1 MSGANASPTGRSHK
15 EIVTPAIEIKGLTK
29 AYRSGFMRRKVHAV
43 RNLDLTIERESVVA
57 FVGPNGAGK
66 TTTIHTLLGF
76 LKPDDGSVFVLGR
89 PAEDRAARS
98 FIGYQS
104 EIFHTYRFHTAWQ
117 ALQFYG
123 TLSGMPDPRLR
134 KAIPELLARLG
145 LKDAM
150 HQCVGTFSKG
160 MTQRLG
166 LAQALL
172 HEPELLILDEPTSG
186 LDPEGRK
193 LVADIIVQE
202 RAKGRTIFLSSHILS
217 DVERVCDRVFMI
229 RKGELVYS
237 QAIDKTSISS
247 EHWEVEVHGWT
258 PDSASL
264 LTDCEYEL
272 ASVGDD
278 RALLRCS
285 AAGKRGL
292 LQKLVVTPLDIAAVR
307 PTKAKSLEDLYME
320 YVGGSNSA

>member
-1 MSGANASPTGRSHK
+1 MS
-15 EIVTPAIEIKGLTK
+15 TPAIEIKSFTK

-43 RNLDLTIERESVVA
+43 RNLDLTVERESIVA

-76 LKPDDGSVFVLGR
+76 LNPDQGSVFVLGQ
-89 PAEDRAARS
+89 PAEDRATRGL
-98 FIGYQS
+98 IGYQS
-104 EIFHTYRFHTAWQ
+104 EIFHTYKFHTAWQ

-123 TLSGMPDPRLR
+123 TLAGMPMPKLQ
-134 KAIPELLARLG
+134 KAIPELLVRLG
-145 LKDAM
+145 LKEVM
-150 HQCVGTFSKG
+150 HRRVGTFSKG

-193 LVADIIVQE
+193 LVADIIIEE

-237 QAIDKTSISS
+237 QAIAKTSMTSD
-247 EHWEVEVHGWT
+247 HWEVEVQGWT
-258 PDSASL
+258 PNAASL
-264 LTDCEYEL
+264 LNHCEYEL
-272 ASVGDD
+272 VSVGQDS
-278 RALLRCS
+278 ALLRCH
-285 AAGKRGL
+285 ANAKRGL
-292 LQKLVVTPLDIAAVR
+292 LKTLVATPLDIAGVR
-307 PTKAKSLEDLYME
+307 PTKTKSLEDLYME
-320 YVGGSNSA
+320 YVGGPNSA

>member
-1 MSGANASPTGRSHK
+1 MS
-15 EIVTPAIEIKGLTK
+15 TPAIEIKSLTK
-29 AYRSGFMRRKVHAV
+29 AYRTGFMRRKVHAV
-43 RNLDLTIERESVVA
+43 RNLELTIERESIVA

-66 TTTIHTLLGF
+66 TTTIHILLGF
-76 LKPDDGSVFVLGR
+76 LKPDHGSVFVLGR
-89 PAEDRAARS
+89 PAEDRTTRGL
-98 FIGYQS
+98 IGYQS
-104 EIFHTYRFHTAWQ
+104 EIFHTYKFHTAWQ

-123 TLSGMPDPRLR
+123 TLSGMPEPRLR
-134 KAIPELLARLG
+134 KAIPEILIRLG
-145 LKDAM
+145 LKEVM
-150 HQCVGTFSKG
+150 HRRVGTFSKG

-193 LVADIIVQE
+193 LVADIILQE

-217 DVERVCDRVFMI
+217 DVERVCDHVFMI

-237 QAIDKTSISS
+237 QVIAQTPTASDL
-247 EHWEVEVHGWT
+247 WEVEVQGWGRDAT
-258 PDSASL
+258 PL
-264 LTDCEYEL
+264 LCDCEYEL
-272 ASVGDD
+272 LSVQED

-285 AAGKRGL
+285 AGAKRTL
-292 LQKLVVTPLDIAAVR
+292 LQKLVTTPLDIAAVR
-307 PTKAKSLEDLYME
+307 PTKTKSLEDLYME